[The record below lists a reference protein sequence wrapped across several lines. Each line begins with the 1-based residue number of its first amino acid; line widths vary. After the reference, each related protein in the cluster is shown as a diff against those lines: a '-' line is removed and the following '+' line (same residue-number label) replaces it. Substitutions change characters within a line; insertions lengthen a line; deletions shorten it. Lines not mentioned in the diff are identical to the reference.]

1 MCVAV
6 RDSCAPLLLCH
17 GLSWPDSLDCDRFPA
32 DEDMCLA
39 SLSKEYK
46 HIHKELPKP
55 ICQTCPAVEEF
66 FTQKR
71 VLDVFCA
78 NNFAMASGTAL
89 IYDDEMTSCKLLWDD
104 PECDIEVPERLLSS
118 YEQLKHYH
126 LVERCIH
133 VPVREGTEEEIMLVH
148 SSEYLEVVKSTQT
161 MNEEEL
167 RRVSENYDAVY
178 FHPNTYRCAKLAV
191 GATLQLV
198 DSVISGKVHN
208 GMALV
213 RILIVDWDVHHG
225 QGIQYVFEEDPSV
238 LYYSWHRYE
247 HQQFWPLLRESDY
260 DAVGQG
266 KGKGFNLNVPWNKV
280 GMGNSDYLAAFF
292 HVLLPVAFEFVP
304 ELILVSS
311 GYDSG
316 IGDPEGQMNAT
327 PECFAH
333 LTHFLMQLANGRVC
347 AVLEGGYHLKSLSES
362 VCMTVKTL
370 LRDPLPQISGEMAP
384 CLSAVESIQNV
395 RAAHKPYWK
404 CLMYEEA
411 TPLHNL
417 STKSQQMMEAE
428 LIQTST
434 HPTAKQAVGTTN
446 SDEAIKTDRFLE
458 SHMKKILFPVPPVK
472 TAAAIVSKADAHLL
486 PISVQVEMEM
496 NAQELKTLV
505 SAFDAELVK
514 EEKALLSLQNVLAVL
529 DKILKKKVCNGIA
542 ESSVASVSTTFALK
556 HCFDFGLQRVLCIV
570 VGDMDLELDLDDG
583 KILLMN
589 ICQKQQTEK
598 TNSKYH
604 ISLNWKE
611 DAGRNNFFC
620 AVLGFILPV
629 AYSYQPDLMI
639 IVIGPNRS
647 LGVNAISLLTCLL
660 QGLAESR
667 ILVVIQDTEIKLVQS
682 VAKALSGVSTPDFGA
697 YAPASQENVFEI
709 KQLKDQLQQEWKMLR
724 CSVKDWISGS

>member
-1 MCVAV
+1 MNSLIFFCNFCFLPEICTNVS
-6 RDSCAPLLLCH
+6 RDVC
-17 GLSWPDSLDCDRFPA
+17 F
-32 DEDMCLA
+32 
-39 SLSKEYK
+39 
-46 HIHKELPKP
+46 
-55 ICQTCPAVEEF
+55 
-66 FTQKR
+66 
-71 VLDVFCA
+71 VLFI
-78 NNFAMASGTAL
+78 AMASGTAL
-89 IYDDEMTSCKLLWDD
+89 IYDDEMTSYKLLWDD
-104 PECDIEVPERLLSS
+104 PVCDIEVPERLLAS

-126 LVERCIH
+126 LVERCVH
-133 VPVREGTEEEIMLVH
+133 VPIREATEEEIMLVH

-167 RRVSENYDAVY
+167 RRVSGNYDAVY

-191 GATLQLV
+191 GATLQLI
-198 DSVISGKVHN
+198 DSVMSGKVLN

-213 RILIVDWDVHHG
+213 
-225 QGIQYVFEEDPSV
+225 SV

-247 HQQFWPLLRESDY
+247 HQKFWPLLRESDY

-266 KGKGFNLNVPWNKV
+266 EGKGFNINVPWNKV

-292 HVLLPVAFEFVP
+292 HVLLPVAFEFAP

-333 LTHFLMQLANGRVC
+333 LTHFLMQLANGRLC

-370 LRDPLPQISGEMAP
+370 LGDPLPLISGNMAP
-384 CLSAVESIQNV
+384 CLSAIESIQNV

-411 TPLHNL
+411 TPLQDL

-434 HPTAKQAVGTTN
+434 HPVAEQAVGTAN
-446 SDEAIKTDRFLE
+446 SDEVIKTDRFLE

-486 PISVQVEMEM
+486 PILVQVEMEM
-496 NAQELKTLV
+496 NAQQLKTLISGV
-505 SAFDAELVK
+505 DAELVT
-514 EEKALLSLQNVLAVL
+514 EEKALLSLQNMVAVL
-529 DKILKKKVCNGIA
+529 DKILKKEVCNGIA
-542 ESSVASVSTTFALK
+542 ESPVASVSTTVALK
-556 HCFDFGLQRVLCIV
+556 HCIGFGLQRVLCIV

-583 KILLMN
+583 KILLIN
-589 ICQKQQTEK
+589 ICQKRRSEK

-604 ISLNWKE
+604 ISLHWKE
-611 DAGRNNFFC
+611 DGEKNNFSS

-629 AYSYQPDLMI
+629 AYSYQPDLLI
-639 IVIGPNRS
+639 IVFGPNRS
-647 LGVNAISLLTCLL
+647 IGINGVSLLTSLL
-660 QGLAESR
+660 QGLAKSQS
-667 ILVVIQDTEIKLVQS
+667 LVVIQDTEIKLVQS
-682 VAKALSGVSTPDFGA
+682 VAKALTAVSTPDFGA
-697 YAPASQENVFEI
+697 YAPASQENVLEI
-709 KQLKDQLQQEWKMLR
+709 KRLRDQLQQEWKMLQ
-724 CSVKDWISGS
+724 CSVKDWISGT

>member
-1 MCVAV
+1 
-6 RDSCAPLLLCH
+6 
-17 GLSWPDSLDCDRFPA
+17 
-32 DEDMCLA
+32 
-39 SLSKEYK
+39 
-46 HIHKELPKP
+46 
-55 ICQTCPAVEEF
+55 
-66 FTQKR
+66 
-71 VLDVFCA
+71 
-78 NNFAMASGTAL
+78 MASGTAL
-89 IYDDEMTSCKLLWDD
+89 IYDDEMTSYKLLWDD

-167 RRVSENYDAVY
+167 QRVSENYDAVY

-198 DSVISGKVHN
+198 DSVMSGKVRN

-213 RILIVDWDVHHG
+213 RPPGHHSQRNAANGFCVFNNVAIAAQYAKRRYGLQRILIVDWDVHHG

-333 LTHFLMQLANGRVC
+333 LTHFLMQLANGRLC

-384 CLSAVESIQNV
+384 CLSAIESIQNV
-395 RAAHKPYWK
+395 RGAHKPYWK
-404 CLMYEEA
+404 CLMYEG
-411 TPLHNL
+411 NC
-417 STKSQQMMEAE
+417 SS
-428 LIQTST
+428 
-434 HPTAKQAVGTTN
+434 
-446 SDEAIKTDRFLE
+446 
-458 SHMKKILFPVPPVK
+458 
-472 TAAAIVSKADAHLL
+472 
-486 PISVQVEMEM
+486 
-496 NAQELKTLV
+496 
-505 SAFDAELVK
+505 DAE
-514 EEKALLSLQNVLAVL
+514 
-529 DKILKKKVCNGIA
+529 
-542 ESSVASVSTTFALK
+542 
-556 HCFDFGLQRVLCIV
+556 
-570 VGDMDLELDLDDG
+570 
-583 KILLMN
+583 
-589 ICQKQQTEK
+589 
-598 TNSKYH
+598 
-604 ISLNWKE
+604 
-611 DAGRNNFFC
+611 RNNFFC

-629 AYSYQPDLMI
+629 AYSYQPDLVI

-647 LGVNAISLLTCLL
+647 LGVNGISLLTCLL
-660 QGLAESR
+660 QGLAESQ
-667 ILVVIQDTEIKLVQS
+667 ILVVIQVRSEIKLVQS

-697 YAPASQENVFEI
+697 YAPASQENVLEI
-709 KQLKDQLQQEWKMLR
+709 KRLRDQLQQEWKMLR
-724 CSVKDWISGS
+724 CSGNTHIEN